1 MTKKYLFLLLFLC
14 NSAIMHAT
22 SATLDV
28 LNSKL
33 DNEYLKLKIKYQ
45 EEDSLLF
52 VDLLDVMLSIKMDEN
67 ITDSNKVVYFNQL
80 FFFLKDANTDLFAKK
95 KIEDHSYRRAIR
107 FYPSIIYYSEKGN
120 LQEFALYYPEEILNA
135 ITLVPNENSVKNILI
150 SLGIENPRWIYNN
163 LEELHTF
170 EFIDKIVELLIIM
183 DPATFVYQYDMNP
196 YLQNF
201 ANSSNN
207 MVIKEIMKIK
217 SSFGNGSTLYNY
229 INDIVKNG
237 FNSTKE
243 IDFVAYKMNYTKI
256 LLRIAQD
263 ELAYGRYSAI
273 NYLSKSGKW
282 LFEEYI
288 ENGNSAFADFNSDE
302 LFLLTV
308 MCVEMLEKDDIAN
321 ILAYITNGKEDGVN
335 LKMLQSIPSKKLT
348 RFYEIIEKI
357 KLTQPLYNALDVTA
371 TSYILEKVKYKKEN
385 TPTLKNQHWLA
396 TRFNPEADRREREY
410 RISKQIEQTFS
421 INKTQFALLSWTR
434 NLNKVDSNFSG
445 IMKSA
450 IGQPFLNYVSHYQ
463 PQVVFNNKDI
473 LKNRTDFG
481 AILGKIAYAAPN
493 SIKKYLSNPENE
505 VYRTLQSQPNE
516 ASKILF
522 SIYEKYKFNTKA
534 YTLLDKILRK
544 ELTIEDAH
552 LIGNSQIDYVQKLCQ
567 ISTSRN
573 AFGMHSVE
581 AEQNE
586 LSLILIRQINDNAS
600 PQNATLQRIKQ
611 YTGKELYS
619 FMILGREELFDF
631 TFNQFYGSMMNQ
643 LGNFDLMLFLESV
656 NYYRFREFCNLLA
669 EFDKFSQFFDYHTTS
684 EIDRHKFI
692 EKFIHIDF
700 ADIHALEHAADI
712 SEFIAKCTD
721 PKIQTLLQLKIKR
734 AYDQASTRK
743 DQLAMAVYSLL
754 ASNIGKRATEH
765 KEWFVEMEQKFAQ
778 HSYTSIKVDDL
789 KNNKKKI
796 IETCY
801 FYNDADG
808 VASYTSFINTFKLM
822 PNWMIQDLGSYV
834 YISSLQGVEIEI
846 FANKPQFEV
855 TGQAAIAE
863 YMTVNQLEPSI
874 IIHRGHSYHSQKT
887 INQMIGS
894 PKFIFMGSCGGY
906 YKIPELLERSPN
918 AQILSTKQ
926 VGTMHINDP
935 AFKQINEI
943 LRANQNLDWVSFW
956 DTQKERLGKNKDF
969 KDYVP
974 PHKNNGA
981 LFINAFFKVVGTL

>member
-1 MTKKYLFLLLFLC
+1 MSQGLL
-14 NSAIMHAT
+14 AT
-22 SATLDV
+22 EAALEV

-45 EEDSLLF
+45 EEDSLFF
-52 VDLLDVMLSIKMDEN
+52 VDLLDIMLSIKMD
-67 ITDSNKVVYFNQL
+67 DSLSDSSKILYFNQL
-80 FFFLKDANTDLFAKK
+80 YFFLKDANTDLFAKK
-95 KIEDHSYRRAIR
+95 KIEDLSYRRAIR
-107 FYPSIIYYSEKGN
+107 FFPSIIYYNEKN
-120 LQEFALYYPEEILNA
+120 KLHEFALYYPEEILNA
-135 ITLVPNENSVKNILI
+135 ITLVPNENIVKNILI

-170 EFIDKIVELLIIM
+170 AYIDKIVELLIIM

-201 ANSSNN
+201 ANGSEN

-217 SSFGNGSTLYNY
+217 QSFGNGSSLYNY

-237 FNSTKE
+237 FNDTKE
-243 IDFVAYKMNYTKI
+243 IDFMAYKMNYTKI

-263 ELAYGRYSAI
+263 EMAFGRYSAI

-321 ILAYITNGKEDGVN
+321 ILAYIRNGKEDGVN

-348 RFYEIIEKI
+348 RFYEIVEKI
-357 KLTQPLYNALDVTA
+357 KLTQPLYSALDISA
-371 TSYILEKVKYKKEN
+371 TSFILEKVKYKKEN

-396 TRFNPEADRREREY
+396 TRFNPEADRREREF

-450 IGQPFLNYVSHYQ
+450 IGQPFLNYVCHYQ
-463 PQVVFNNKDI
+463 PQVVFNNKDV

-481 AILGKIAYAAPN
+481 SIIGKIAYAAPN
-493 SIKKYLSNPENE
+493 SIKKYLSNPENDI
-505 VYRTLQSQPNE
+505 YRTLNTQPNE

-544 ELTIEDAH
+544 EMTLEDAH
-552 LIGNSQIDYVQKLCQ
+552 LVGNSQIDYVQKLCQ
-567 ISTSRN
+567 ISISKN

-581 AEQNE
+581 SDQNE
-586 LSLILIRQINDNAS
+586 LSLILIRQINDNAT
-600 PQNATLQRIKQ
+600 PQNPTLVKIKQ

-631 TFNQFYGSMMNQ
+631 TFNQFYGSMMSQ
-643 LGNFDLMLFLESV
+643 LGNFDLMLFFESV

-669 EFDKFSQFFDYHTTS
+669 EFDKFSPFFDYHTTS
-684 EIDRHKFI
+684 EIDRHKFM
-692 EKFIHIDF
+692 EKFVHIDF
-700 ADIHALEHAADI
+700 ADIHALEHAAAI
-712 SEFIAKCTD
+712 SEFIAKCND

-734 AYDQASTRK
+734 AYDQAVTRK

-765 KEWFVEMEQKFAQ
+765 REWFVEMEQKFAQ
-778 HSYTSIKVDDL
+778 HSYTSIKVDEL

-943 LRANQNLDWVSFW
+943 LRSNQNLDWVNFW
-956 DTQKERLGKNKDF
+956 ETQKERLGKNKDF

>member
-1 MTKKYLFLLLFLC
+1 MANEVSLE
-14 NSAIMHAT
+14 A
-22 SATLDV
+22 

-45 EEDSLLF
+45 EDDSLLF
-52 VDLLDVMLSIKMDEN
+52 VDLLDIMLSIKMD
-67 ITDSNKVVYFNQL
+67 DSLSDNSKILYFNQL

-107 FYPSIIYYSEKGN
+107 FFPSIIYYSEKGK
-120 LQEFALYYPEEILNA
+120 LHEFALYYPEEILNA
-135 ITLVPNENSVKNILI
+135 ITLVPNENVVKNILI

-170 EFIDKIVELLIIM
+170 AFIDKIVELLIMM

-201 ANSSNN
+201 ANNSDNL
-207 MVIKEIMKIK
+207 VIREIMKIK
-217 SSFGNGSTLYNY
+217 QSFGNGSSLYNY
-229 INDIVKNG
+229 INEIIKNG
-237 FNSTKE
+237 FNDTKE
-243 IDFVAYKMNYTKI
+243 IDFMAYKMNYTKI

-263 ELAYGRYSAI
+263 EIAFGRYSAI

-308 MCVEMLEKDDIAN
+308 MCVEMLEKEDIAN
-321 ILAYITNGKEDGVN
+321 ILTYITNGKEDGVN
-335 LKMLQSIPSKKLT
+335 LKMLESIPIKKLT

-357 KLTQPLYNALDVTA
+357 KLTQALYNALDITA
-371 TSYILEKVKYKKEN
+371 ISYILEKVKYKKEN
-385 TPTLKNQHWLA
+385 TPSLKNEHWLA

-410 RISKQIEQTFS
+410 RISQQIEQTFS

-450 IGQPFLNYVSHYQ
+450 IGQPFLNYVCQYQ
-463 PQVVFNNKDI
+463 PQIVFNNKDI

-481 AILGKIAYAAPN
+481 SILGKIAYAAPN
-493 SIKKYLSNPENE
+493 SIKKYLSNPENDIC
-505 VYRTLQSQPNE
+505 RALNTNPNE

-522 SIYEKYKFNTKA
+522 SIYEQYKFNSKA

-544 ELTIEDAH
+544 EMTIEDAH
-552 LIGNSQIDYVQKLCQ
+552 LIGNSQIDYIQKLCQ
-567 ISTSRN
+567 ISVSKN
-573 AFGMHSVE
+573 AFGIHSVE

-600 PQNATLQRIKQ
+600 SQNSSLIKIKQ
-611 YTGKELYS
+611 FTGKELYS

-631 TFNQFYGSMMNQ
+631 TFNQFYGSMMGQ
-643 LGNFDLMLFLESV
+643 LGNFDLMLFFESV

-669 EFDKFSQFFDYHTTS
+669 EFDKFSSFFEYHTAS
-684 EIDRHKFI
+684 DIDRQKFM
-692 EKFIHIDF
+692 EKFVHIDF
-700 ADIHALEHAADI
+700 ADIHALEHAAAI
-712 SEFIAKCTD
+712 SEFIAKCND
-721 PKIQTLLQLKIKR
+721 PKIQTLLQYKIKR
-734 AYDQASTRK
+734 AYDQALTRK

-765 KEWFVEMEQKFAQ
+765 REWFLEMEQKFAQ
-778 HSYTSIKVDDL
+778 HSYTSIKVDEL

-808 VASYTSFINTFKLM
+808 MASYTSFINTFKLM

-846 FANKPQFEV
+846 FANKPQFEI

-935 AFKQINEI
+935 ALKQINET
-943 LRANQNLDWVSFW
+943 LRSNKNLDWISFW
-956 DTQKERLGKNKDF
+956 DTQKEKLGKNKDF